1 MALRRGGRLVRI
13 LGMACGCA
21 LTIAACTKP
30 AGPPQSNWPPPA
42 DVAETLP
49 AEATATDA
57 PAAVSPADAPS
68 PVTP

>member
-1 MALRRGGRLVRI
+1 MNRFAIVV
-13 LGMACGCA
+13 
-21 LTIAACTKP
+21 AAVAVLSGCTKP